1 MKLVNTNDEFQIN
14 KNNLTIKDLKKYI
27 LHIKNVN
34 LSNNLKWKDILDY
47 CDKNFNNDT
56 QEIAR
61 VQLIEL
67 FPQIS
72 EELAEDMADEEIMD
86 IDGNQ
91 SIGDLKK

>member
-1 MKLVNTNDEFQIN
+1 MI
-14 KNNLTIKDLKKYI
+14 LK
-27 LHIKNVN
+27 
-34 LSNNLKWKDILDY
+34 
-47 CDKNFNNDT
+47 
-56 QEIAR
+56 EIAR

-67 FPQIS
+67 YPQIS